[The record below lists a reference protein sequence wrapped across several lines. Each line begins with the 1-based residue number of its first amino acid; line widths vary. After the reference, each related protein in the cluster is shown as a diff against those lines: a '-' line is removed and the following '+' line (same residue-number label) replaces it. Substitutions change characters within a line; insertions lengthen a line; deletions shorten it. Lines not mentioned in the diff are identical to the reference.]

1 MSIYLPIAQ
10 MSVSIFTLLAAGCA
24 VGFLS
29 GLFGVGGGF
38 IMTPLLILMGI
49 PPAVAVGT
57 GSAQI
62 VAASLSGALAQYRRN
77 NVDVTMG
84 LVLLAGGLLGTVL
97 GVQTVAILRR
107 SGQFD
112 QVVALAYVTFLGTIG
127 TLMLLES
134 LTAIRKIKRD
144 GAKGRRSGTGHTWL
158 DGLPFKMRFHRSKLY
173 ISAVPPF
180 IIGAFVGVLAA
191 VMGIGGGFVVVP
203 ALIYLLR
210 VPTNIA
216 VGTSLFQVVFVSA
229 ATTILQAA
237 ANQTVDVALA
247 LFLVVGG
254 VIGAQIGA
262 VAGERLAGEHLRLG
276 LAALVL
282 LVGLR
287 LGHDLIATPT
297 ELFSLQPLERGQ
309 E

>member
-38 IMTPLLILMGI
+38 IMTPLLIFMGI

-84 LVLLAGGLLGTVL
+84 LVLLAGGLVGMVL
-97 GVQTVAILRR
+97 GVQTVSILRR

-134 LTAIRKIKRD
+134 LTSIRKIERD
-144 GAKGRRSGTGHTWL
+144 GAKRGRSGHEQSWL
-158 DGLPFKMRFHRSKLY
+158 DGLPLKMRFVRSKLY

-191 VMGIGGGFVVVP
+191 VMGIGGGFVIVP

-216 VGTSLFQVVFVSA
+216 VGTSLFQVVFV
-229 ATTILQAA
+229 
-237 ANQTVDVALA
+237 
-247 LFLVVGG
+247 
-254 VIGAQIGA
+254 
-262 VAGERLAGEHLRLG
+262 
-276 LAALVL
+276 
-282 LVGLR
+282 
-287 LGHDLIATPT
+287 
-297 ELFSLQPLERGQ
+297 
-309 E
+309 